1 MSRLLKISVNV
12 LVASLVGTLVQPVV
26 AAESKKLLKDTPFE
40 EVVAKAKAGDGEAQL
55 YLANGHSL
63 LIGGVPYNKP
73 ESHRWYLAAATNGLV
88 EAELYLGN
96 HYYQESLANRGAA
109 AKDKAA
115 RNQTATASLSWNFKA
130 AKQGSAEA
138 WRRLGTAFDEGK
150 VYAKDPV
157 EAYKWYHLVIEKG
170 GSQLVS
176 PVTQRNAL
184 SLKLT
189 PAQIELAKRR
199 AQDFWDS
206 LGEEKKPTAPK

>member
-1 MSRLLKISVNV
+1 MSHLLKVPA
-12 LVASLVGTLVQPVV
+12 LFLATTFLGLLAQLLA

-55 YLANGHSL
+55 YLAKGHAL
-63 LIGGVPYNKP
+63 TIGGVPYNKQ

-96 HYYQESLANRGAA
+96 HYYQEALANRGVA

-115 RNQTATASLSWNFKA
+115 RNQNATASLSWNLKA
-130 AKQGSAEA
+130 AKQGSFEA
-138 WRRLGTAFDEGK
+138 WRRLGIAFDEGR

-157 EAYKWYHLVIEKG
+157 EAYKWYHLAIEKG
-170 GSQLVS
+170 GNKILAPTQ
-176 PVTQRNAL
+176 QRNAL

-199 AQDFWDS
+199 ALDFWDS

>member
-1 MSRLLKISVNV
+1 MSHLLRIPA
-12 LVASLVGTLVQPVV
+12 LFLAASFLGLLAQPLV

-40 EVVAKAKAGDGEAQL
+40 EIVAKAKAGDGEAQL
-55 YLANGHSL
+55 YLAKGHAL
-63 LIGGVPYNKP
+63 LAGGVPYNKQ

-88 EAELYLGN
+88 EAELYLG
-96 HYYQESLANRGAA
+96 HHHYQEALANRGVA

-115 RNQTATASLSWNFKA
+115 RSQNATSSLSWNFKA
-130 AKQGSAEA
+130 AKQGSFEA

-157 EAYKWYHLVIEKG
+157 EAYKWYHLAVEKG
-170 GSQLVS
+170 NNPIFA

>member
-1 MSRLLKISVNV
+1 MM
-12 LVASLVGTLVQPVV
+12 
-26 AAESKKLLKDTPFE
+26 AAESSKLLKDTSFE
-40 EVVAKAKAGDGEAQL
+40 EIVAKAKAGDGEAQL
-55 YLANGHSL
+55 YLAKGHSL
-63 LIGGVPYNKP
+63 LIGGVPYNKQ

-88 EAELYLGN
+88 EAELYLGS
-96 HYYQESLANRGAA
+96 HYYQEALANRGVA

-115 RNQTATASLSWNFKA
+115 RNQIATASLSWNFKA
-130 AKQGSAEA
+130 AKQGAFEA

-157 EAYKWYHLVIEKG
+157 EAYKWYHLAIEKG
-170 GSQLVS
+170 DNKIFAPTQ
-176 PVTQRNAL
+176 QRNAL

-189 PAQIELAKRR
+189 PGQIELAKRR